1 MLRVLLAK
9 DLRRARRNPLPWV
22 INLLVPLCIT
32 VLIGLVFGG
41 KSDGGALGRIRFA
54 VVDEDR
60 KILSDFLRG
69 SANQH
74 EGGKYLEPVF
84 LDREE
89 ALRQILD
96 DKLSAAVIIPT
107 NFMRNYLTG
116 RAPVALELVKNPAES
131 IHPAVLEELLGAV
144 VTAMNAVARNFQS
157 EFPDWQ
163 AVFEGK
169 GDYHDVSRLIDRA
182 GDKLKAAKKF
192 VDPPLVMYDKETN
205 SDNAIG
211 DETKA
216 GAAKTD
222 GPKGSS
228 AKGET
233 TKASASKSGP
243 SFNIFGYLLVGMAA
257 MFLLFLAGNGMADL
271 HRELRNRTF
280 ERYHTLREQLLPF
293 VVSKVVFT
301 AVMLLLCSAIMFGA
315 GGLIFHIVWRQP
327 LALVALI
334 AGYVSFAAGL
344 FALLVALVPDER
356 RAAVLNNIAGMLL
369 GLAGGCAFPPD
380 QLPTFLRHQLTPHL
394 PSFWFV
400 NTARNLQAGV
410 AGVAWGLVTLELIG
424 LGAVLTGLAVWLFH
438 RRFKKGLR
446 A

>member
-1 MLRVLLAK
+1 MLRILLAK
-9 DLRRARRNPLPWV
+9 DLRRARRNPLPWL

-32 VLIGLVFGG
+32 ALIGLVFGG
-41 KSDGGALGRIRFA
+41 KSDSGALGRIRFA
-54 VVDEDR
+54 VVDED
-60 KILSDFLRG
+60 KTVLSDFLRG
-69 SANQH
+69 SANQR
-74 EGGKYLEPVF
+74 EGGKFLEPVF

-116 RAPVALELVKNPAES
+116 RAPVSLELVKNPAES
-131 IHPAVLEELLGAV
+131 IHPAVLEELLGAL

-182 GDKLKAAKKF
+182 GDKLKTAKKF

-205 SDNAIG
+205 SDNATG
-211 DETKA
+211 DGFQAGTTKTGQA
-216 GAAKTD
+216 KGGAAK
-222 GPKGSS
+222 SS
-228 AKGET
+228 K
-233 TKASASKSGP
+233 GP

-280 ERYHTLREQLLPF
+280 ERYHTLQQRLLPF
-293 VVSKVVFT
+293 VASKVVFT
-301 AVMLLLCSAIMFGA
+301 AVMLLLCSAVMLGG
-315 GGLIFHIVWRQP
+315 GGLIFRIAWQQP
-327 LALVALI
+327 VALVALTV
-334 AGYVSFAAGL
+334 GYACFAAGL

-380 QLPTFLRHQLTPHL
+380 QLPAFMREHLTPHL

-400 NTARNLQAGV
+400 NTARNLQAGI
-410 AGVAWGLVTLELIG
+410 AGVAWGSVTLELIG
-424 LGAVLTGLAVWLFH
+424 LGAVLTGLAVLLFH

>member
-9 DLRRARRNPLPWV
+9 DLRRARRNPLPWL
-22 INLLVPLCIT
+22 INLALPLCIT
-32 VLIGLVFGG
+32 ALIGLVFGG
-41 KSDGGALGRIRFA
+41 KSDSGALGRIRFA
-54 VVDEDR
+54 VVDED
-60 KILSDFLRG
+60 KTVLSDFLRG
-69 SANQH
+69 SANQR

-84 LDREE
+84 LGREE
-89 ALRQILD
+89 AMRQILD

-116 RAPVALELVKNPAES
+116 RAPVSLELVKNPAES

-169 GDYHDVSRLIDRA
+169 GDYRDVSRLIDRA
-182 GDKLKAAKKF
+182 GDKLKTAKKY
-192 VDPPLVMYDKETN
+192 VDPPLIMYDKEMN
-205 SDNAIG
+205 SDNATG
-211 DETKA
+211 NRSGTG
-216 GAAKTD
+216 GAMKT
-222 GPKGSS
+222 
-228 AKGET
+228 
-233 TKASASKSGP
+233 SASGKGP
-243 SFNIFGYLLVGMAA
+243 AFNIFGYLLVGMAA

-271 HRELRNRTF
+271 HRELRHRTF
-280 ERYHTLREQLLPF
+280 ERYHTLRQQLLPF
-293 VVSKVVFT
+293 VASKVVFT
-301 AVMLLLCSAIMFGA
+301 TVMLLLCSAVMLGG
-315 GGLIFHIVWRQP
+315 GGLIFQIAWRQP
-327 LALVALI
+327 LALVALTV
-334 AGYVSFAAGL
+334 GYACFAAGL

-356 RAAVLNNIAGMLL
+356 RAGVLNNIAGMLL

-380 QLPTFLRHQLTPHL
+380 QLPTFMRTHFTPHL

-410 AGVAWGLVTLELIG
+410 AGVAWGPVTLELIG
-424 LGAVLTGLAVWLFH
+424 LGAVLTGLAVLLFH
-438 RRFKKGLR
+438 RRFKTGLR

>member
-9 DLRRARRNPLPWV
+9 DLCRARRNPLPWV

-32 VLIGLVFGG
+32 ALIGLVFGG
-41 KSDGGALGRIRFA
+41 KSDSGALGRIRFA
-54 VVDEDR
+54 VVDEDK

-69 SANQH
+69 SANQR

-84 LDREE
+84 LDREQ

-96 DKLSAAVIIPT
+96 SKLSAAVIIPT

-116 RAPVALELVKNPAES
+116 RAPVSLELIKNPAES
-131 IHPAVLEELLGAV
+131 IHPAVLEELLGAL

-182 GDKLKAAKKF
+182 GDKLKTAKKF

-205 SDNAIG
+205 SDNVTG
-211 DETKA
+211 DGAKA
-216 GAAKTD
+216 GTTKTD
-222 GPKGSS
+222 GTKGGD
-228 AKGET
+228 ANPGNK
-233 TKASASKSGP
+233 KASSSKSGP
-243 SFNIFGYLLVGMAA
+243 SFNIFGYLLVGMSA

-271 HRELRNRTF
+271 HRELQRHTF
-280 ERYHTLREQLLPF
+280 ERYHTLQERLLPF
-293 VVSKVVFT
+293 VAGKVVFT
-301 AVMLLLCSAIMFGA
+301 TVMLLLCSAIMLGG
-315 GGLIFHIVWRQP
+315 GGLIFHITWRQP
-327 LALVALI
+327 FALVGLVV
-334 AGYVSFAAGL
+334 GYACFAAGL

-380 QLPTFLRHQLTPHL
+380 QLPAFLRHQLTPHL

-410 AGVAWGLVTLELIG
+410 AGAAWGSVTLELIG
-424 LGAVLTGLAVWLFH
+424 LGAVLTGLAVWLFN
-438 RRFKKGLR
+438 RRFQKGLR

>member
-1 MLRVLLAK
+1 VILRVLLAK

-32 VLIGLVFGG
+32 ALIGLVFGG

-54 VVDEDR
+54 VVDED
-60 KILSDFLRG
+60 KTVLSDFLRG
-69 SANQH
+69 AANQR

-84 LDREE
+84 LDRGQ
-89 ALRQILD
+89 AMRQILD

-107 NFMRNYLTG
+107 NFMRNYLLG
-116 RAPVALELVKNPAES
+116 RAPVSLELVKNPAES

-163 AVFEGK
+163 AVFEGG
-169 GDYHDVSRLIDRA
+169 GDYHEVSRLIERA
-182 GDKLKAAKKF
+182 GDKLKTAKKF

-205 SDNAIG
+205 SDNATG
-211 DETKA
+211 EAQKTGGTK
-216 GAAKTD
+216 T
-222 GPKGSS
+222 
-228 AKGET
+228 GE
-233 TKASASKSGP
+233 SKSGNSKSGASRSGP
-243 SFNIFGYLLVGMAA
+243 AFNIFGFLLIGMAA

-271 HRELRNRTF
+271 HRELRQHTF
-280 ERYHTLREQLLPF
+280 ERYHTMQERLLPF
-293 VVSKVVFT
+293 VTGKVVFT
-301 AVMLLLCSAIMFGA
+301 AVMLLLCSAIMFGG
-315 GGLIFHIVWRQP
+315 GGLIFHIAWRQP

-334 AGYVSFAAGL
+334 VGYVTFAAGL

-380 QLPTFLRHQLTPHL
+380 QLPAFMREHLTALL

-400 NTARNLQAGV
+400 NTARHLQAGV
-410 AGVAWGLVTLELIG
+410 AGVAWGPVTLELIG

-438 RRFKKGLR
+438 RRFRKGLR